1 MSYQEIAIQNTATLM
16 RKQNLSQNRLAAKM
30 GVSKSTL
37 SLFMNN
43 KTTPRLDFLE
53 KLTIALGIPLSYL
66 FEPKNFD
73 TLSYHTY
80 LSSLSDAPTQE
91 LRTVI
96 LTLNP
101 DQIRSL
107 QKALKKIG

>member
-16 RKQNLSQNRLAAKM
+16 RKQNLSQNSLAAKM

-53 KLTIALGIPLSYL
+53 KLSMALGVPLSDL
-66 FEPKNFD
+66 FDSKNFD
-73 TLSYHTY
+73 SLSYHTY
-80 LSSLSDAPTQE
+80 ISSLSDVPKTSN
-91 LRTVI
+91 LHTVI
-96 LTLNP
+96 LTLNLS
-101 DQIRSL
+101 QINAL
-107 QKALKKIG
+107 QAALKK